1 MLTHNTH
8 LRFFIG
14 RAVRLHFLKEVFFSF
29 FKNTLF
35 IYVSNAKRFKKKK
48 KRHQTGTERKSPTTG
63 RSCVSVQTNV
73 ERLVGGKVRG
83 RGWEGVGEEVV
94 QVSMGTSSSEVL
106 SSERGMSSTSSSD
119 EEEEEEKEGE
129 AERGT

>member
-14 RAVRLHFLKEVFFSF
+14 CAIRLHFLKEVFFSF
-29 FKNTLF
+29 FKNNLF
-35 IYVSNAKRFKKKK
+35 IYVSNAKRFKKK
-48 KRHQTGTERKSPTTG
+48 KRHQTGTERKSPTAG

-83 RGWEGVGEEVV
+83 KGWEAVGEEVG

>member
-1 MLTHNTH
+1 M
-8 LRFFIG
+8 
-14 RAVRLHFLKEVFFSF
+14 
-29 FKNTLF
+29 
-35 IYVSNAKRFKKKK
+35 
-48 KRHQTGTERKSPTTG
+48 
-63 RSCVSVQTNV
+63 
-73 ERLVGGKVRG
+73 
-83 RGWEGVGEEVV
+83 GEEVG

>member
-1 MLTHNTH
+1 MSATQSD
-8 LRFFIG
+8 F
-14 RAVRLHFLKEVFFSF
+14 
-29 FKNTLF
+29 
-35 IYVSNAKRFKKKK
+35 K
-48 KRHQTGTERKSPTTG
+48 KRHQTGTERKS
-63 RSCVSVQTNV
+63 RSCASVQTNV

-106 SSERGMSSTSSSD
+106 SSERGMSSTSSS
-119 EEEEEEKEGE
+119 EEEEVEEKEGE

>member
-1 MLTHNTH
+1 MSATQSDL
-8 LRFFIG
+8 
-14 RAVRLHFLKEVFFSF
+14 
-29 FKNTLF
+29 
-35 IYVSNAKRFKKKK
+35 KKKK

-83 RGWEGVGEEVV
+83 RGWEGVGEEVG

>member
-1 MLTHNTH
+1 M
-8 LRFFIG
+8 
-14 RAVRLHFLKEVFFSF
+14 
-29 FKNTLF
+29 
-35 IYVSNAKRFKKKK
+35 
-48 KRHQTGTERKSPTTG
+48 
-63 RSCVSVQTNV
+63 
-73 ERLVGGKVRG
+73 GGKVRG
-83 RGWEGVGEEVV
+83 RGWEGVGEEVG

>member
-48 KRHQTGTERKSPTTG
+48 KKAPERKSPTTG

>member
-1 MLTHNTH
+1 M
-8 LRFFIG
+8 
-14 RAVRLHFLKEVFFSF
+14 
-29 FKNTLF
+29 
-35 IYVSNAKRFKKKK
+35 
-48 KRHQTGTERKSPTTG
+48 
-63 RSCVSVQTNV
+63 
-73 ERLVGGKVRG
+73 GGKVRG
-83 RGWEGVGEEVV
+83 RGWEGVGEEAV